1 MNIRLG
7 CSCVQLAWAVGSDDP
22 GAWSDLLS
30 KMKEGI
36 ISTFDAHIVQREEEI
51 RRSETQRQ
59 MPGWN
64 FCTFFILKV
73 CFGRKIYDDKSS

>member
-1 MNIRLG
+1 MG
-7 CSCVQLAWAVGSDDP
+7 SEDLA
-22 GAWSDLLS
+22 AWTELIS

-36 ISTFDAHIVQREEEI
+36 ILSFDSNILMRDEDVK
-51 RRSETQRQ
+51 RSESQRL

-73 CFGRKIYDDKSS
+73 GSAFIL